1 MPHIHPVK
9 VEDASGA
16 VKELYDELKAV
27 RGNVPNLF
35 QLLGY
40 SPKMLGPAI
49 DLAFFAGSNDSRVPA
64 RYKQLAYLAAS
75 RLNGCHYCLERHA
88 VAGAKAGLTPAQ
100 VESILDES
108 GELAASPSFDDR
120 EKTIIRYSEEL
131 TRGITAS
138 PASIAALQAILD
150 EEEFLE
156 ITFVVATASMLN
168 RLSDGLAVELEPE
181 YVRTAKV
188 H

>member
-9 VEDASGA
+9 VEDATGA
-16 VKELYDELKAV
+16 VKELYDEMKAV

-49 DLAFFAGSNDSRVPA
+49 ALANFAGSNDSRIPA
-64 RYKQLAYLAAS
+64 KHKQLAYLAAS

-100 VESILDES
+100 IDSILEES
-108 GELAASPSFDDR
+108 GELAASSAFDER
-120 EKTIIRYSEEL
+120 EQAIIRYSEEL
-131 TRGITAS
+131 TRGISAS
-138 PASIAALQAILD
+138 PATIDALQAILD

-156 ITFVVATASMLN
+156 ITFVVATANMFN
-168 RLSDGLAVELEPE
+168 RLADGLAVELEPE
-181 YVRTAKV
+181 YIRTAKV